1 MSTRNEYIDQLKKNL
16 DLWNDELARWE
27 AKAKVA
33 RTDLRIDYEMQLETL
48 RQQRD
53 DAVARLKELQASSG
67 EAWKE
72 LAQGADVA
80 WAAMRESFD
89 KAMTHF
95 QK

>member
-1 MSTRNEYIDQLKKNL
+1 MSTRTEYIEQLKKNL
-16 DLWNDELARWE
+16 DQWNDELAHWE

-33 RTDLRIDYEMQLETL
+33 RTDLRIDYEMQLDAL
-48 RQQRD
+48 RQQRA
-53 DAVARLKELQASSG
+53 DATARLKELQASSG

-72 LAQGADVA
+72 LTQGADAA
-80 WAAMRESFD
+80 WATMRESFD